1 MSKLTKNEK
10 IERRELLGVLSQI
23 GGEVF
28 SKPFH
33 GVTVVVVP
41 AVQYSRFV
49 YDGTADSRSTNDRF
63 VHVAVAICSESDTFK
78 RKRGELIALQ
88 RLMNGE
94 TIPVSRNGC
103 TLDEIADAVADMVI
117 GG

>member
-1 MSKLTKNEK
+1 MSKLTKDEK
-10 IERRELLGVLSQI
+10 IERRDLLGVLSQI

-28 SKPFH
+28 SNPSQ

-41 AVQYSRFV
+41 AVQWSLLVFDDTV
-49 YDGTADSRSTNDRF
+49 DSSSTNDRF
-63 VHVAVAICSESDTFK
+63 VRVAVAVCSESDTFK

-94 TIPVSRNGC
+94 TIPVRRNGC
-103 TLDEIADAVADMVI
+103 TLDEIAEAIADTVA
-117 GG
+117 